1 MAEIPSVADLLPER
15 EEGGGVELK
24 GDKVKI
30 ASIFNLPI
38 LVTGWYIGPSKK
50 KNGTECLKMQFVRDG
65 ETEKHVVFTG
75 STVMI
80 KQIREVEAEL
90 VKRGLPRMF
99 RTVVKQIDDYYKFV
113 PE

>member
-1 MAEIPSVADLLPER
+1 MADIPSVADLLPER
-15 EEGGGVELK
+15 KGENELEGE
-24 GDKVKI
+24 KVKI

-80 KQIREVEAEL
+80 KQIREIEAEL

-99 RTVVKQIDDYYKFV
+99 RTVVKNIDDYYKFV
-113 PE
+113 SE

>member
-1 MAEIPSVADLLPER
+1 MPDIPSVADLLPER
-15 EEGGGVELK
+15 KEPELEGS
-24 GDKVKI
+24 KVKI

-38 LVTGWYIGPSKK
+38 LVTGWYIRPSKK
-50 KNGTECLKMQFVRDG
+50 KDGTECLKMQFVMG
-65 ETEKHVVFTG
+65 ESNEKHVVFTG

-90 VKRGLPRMF
+90 AKRGLPKMF

-113 PE
+113 SE